1 MFELGNIGSYMKS
14 GYNAMEQG
22 VLSMAHGV
30 KKSKFGALA
39 GMDQPGDLGKLYGD
53 VDFDDPANDELLGVI
68 SDVEEET
75 AKAGKKEDGMDFDK
89 ISKVLASIKPV
100 EGPNVPQASAR
111 PSGFNYNSKLYE
123 NPLLTREYQSL
134 YSQPLYNK
142 LT

>member
-22 VLSMAHGV
+22 VLGIADDV
-30 KKSKFGALA
+30 KKSKVGALWDTMSGPSDDEL
-39 GMDQPGDLGKLYGD
+39 GMMADNEADGAVGTGEEALAKAQKDLG
-53 VDFDDPANDELLGVI
+53 
-68 SDVEEET
+68 T
-75 AKAGKKEDGMDFDK
+75 GMDFDK
-89 ISKVLASIKPV
+89 MSKVLASVKPV
-100 EGPNVPQASAR
+100 EGPKVSQASHR
-111 PSGFNYNSKLYE
+111 GGGFNYNSKLYE